1 MQSGEQLMN
10 QSGQLSWWSKLARA
24 SLLNLLS
31 KLPEG
36 YLVVKEQGVLVERFG
51 NQDSDIKA
59 EIDVLHA
66 DFYPRI
72 LLGGSVA
79 SGETFVDGLWQT
91 PDITSVIRLFV
102 RNMPLLDELEA
113 RLGWLLKPLDLVK
126 RLQRK
131 NSRAGAKK
139 NIAAHYDLGNEL
151 YRSFLDSSMM
161 YSAAIYPQAQASLA
175 DAQQHKLR
183 HICEKLSLNHDD
195 HLLEIGTGWG
205 GLAIFAA
212 TEYGCRVTT
221 TTISEQQ
228 FSYVQ
233 AQVDKLGLQDRVS
246 LLNKD
251 YRDLQGHYDKL
262 VSIEMV
268 EAVGQQ
274 YLPLFFRKCNDLLKP
289 GGLMLLQA
297 ITISEP
303 RFDTYS
309 KSQDFIQQHI
319 FPGGFLPSLHLLS
332 EHIAKRTDMVIR
344 DCHDIGLHY
353 AQTLNDWHQGFLNNC
368 DELTPLGYDERFMR
382 LWRFYFSYCEGGF
395 LERTISAVQL
405 LTSRQGYRDAVNR
418 L

>member
-1 MQSGEQLMN
+1 MQSGEQVLN
-10 QSGQLSWWSKLARA
+10 QSGPLNWWNRLARA

-31 KLPEG
+31 QLPEG
-36 YLVVKEQGVLVERFG
+36 YLVLKEDGVLIEHFG
-51 NQDSDIKA
+51 NPDSDIKA
-59 EIDVLHA
+59 EIDVLHP

-79 SGETFVDGLWQT
+79 SGETFVDGLWRT

-113 RLGWLLKPLDLVK
+113 RLGWLLKPVNLIK
-126 RLQRK
+126 KMRRK
-131 NSRAGAKK
+131 NSRNGAKK

-151 YRSFLDSSMM
+151 YRRFLDDSMM
-161 YSAAIYPQAQASLA
+161 YSAAIYPKHQATLPE
-175 DAQQHKLR
+175 AQQYKLR
-183 HICEKLSLNHDD
+183 HICEKLSLGPED

-205 GLAIFAA
+205 GLALFAA
-212 TEYGCRVTT
+212 QEYGCKVTT
-221 TTISEQQ
+221 TTISEEQ
-228 FSYVQ
+228 FSYARSQ
-233 AQVDKLGLQDRVS
+233 IESAGLQDCIT

-251 YRDLQGHYDKL
+251 YRDLQGQYDKL
-262 VSIEMV
+262 VSIEMI
-268 EAVGQQ
+268 EAVGQE
-274 YLPLFFRKCNDLLKP
+274 YLPVFFKKCNDLLKP

-303 RFDTYS
+303 RFETYS

-353 AQTLNDWHQGFLNNC
+353 AQTLNDWHQRFLSRS
-368 DELTPLGYDERFMR
+368 DELLPLGYDERFMR
-382 LWRFYFSYCEGGF
+382 LWRFYFCYCEGGF

>member
-1 MQSGEQLMN
+1 MQSGEQIMN
-10 QSGQLSWWSKLARA
+10 QSGQLSWWNKLARA
-24 SLLNLLS
+24 SLIKLLHQ
-31 KLPEG
+31 LPEG
-36 YLVVKEQGVLVERFG
+36 SLVLKENGILVERFG

-91 PDITSVIRLFV
+91 TDITAVIRLFA

-113 RLGWLLKPLDLVK
+113 RLGWLLKPFNLVK
-126 RLQRK
+126 KLKRK
-131 NSRAGAKK
+131 NSKSGSRK

-151 YRSFLDSSMM
+151 YRRFLDDSMM
-161 YSAAIYPQAQASLA
+161 YSAAIYPKENASLSE
-175 DAQQHKLR
+175 AQQNKLR
-183 HICEKLSLNHDD
+183 HICDKLALSADD
-195 HLLEIGTGWG
+195 HLLEIGAGWG

-212 TEYGCRVTT
+212 KEYGCKVTT
-221 TTISEQQ
+221 TTISEEQ
-228 FSYVQ
+228 FNYTQ
-233 AQVDKLGLQDRVS
+233 AQIKAEGLQGRIS
-246 LLNKD
+246 LLKQD
-251 YRDLQGHYDKL
+251 YRDLQGRYDKL
-262 VSIEMV
+262 VSIEMI

-274 YLPLFFRKCNDLLKP
+274 YLPVFFKKCNDLLKP

-309 KSQDFIQQHI
+309 KSQDFIQHHI

-332 EHIAKRTDMVIR
+332 EHIAKRTDMVVR

-353 AQTLNDWHQGFLNNC
+353 AQTLNDWHQRFVSRSE
-368 DELTPLGYDERFMR
+368 ELIPLGYDERFMR

-405 LTSRQGYRDAVNR
+405 LTSRQGFRDAVNR